1 MARIQVT
8 YMAKITELIEWPEN
22 EMDDFNH
29 ENLTLNLKPRKANNY
44 DDLDIISVK
53 KNGVD
58 HYFR

>member
-1 MARIQVT
+1 
-8 YMAKITELIEWPEN
+8 MAKITELIEWPEN